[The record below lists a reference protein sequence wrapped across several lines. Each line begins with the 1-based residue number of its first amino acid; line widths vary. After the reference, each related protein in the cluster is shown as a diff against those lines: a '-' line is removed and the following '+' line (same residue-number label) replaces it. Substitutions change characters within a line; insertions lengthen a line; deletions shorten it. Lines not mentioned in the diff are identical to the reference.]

1 MIIPFL
7 RPKKEKYIK
16 KLKRLNSRELAELMG
31 NEVYTIF
38 RFSLTKKEFVKKL
51 EEWLNSEV
59 EPRDTNK
66 NNEIY
71 DYNIRGL

>member
-59 EPRDTNK
+59 EPRDANK

>member
-1 MIIPFL
+1 
-7 RPKKEKYIK
+7 
-16 KLKRLNSRELAELMG
+16 MG